1 MPHPAALA
9 VLFALAQNP
18 PPAPSEPLFVDL
30 ASERERQTIV
40 DREAGQY
47 LGHVSMVTLEDGSL
61 LVAYPQGHGKG
72 PIVMKRTRDG
82 GRSWSERLALP
93 ASFATS
99 LETPTLFVVHDAK
112 DHHERVLCF
121 SGLHPA
127 RLSHSEDH
135 GASWSELEPLGD
147 WGGIV
152 VMGDCVELENGR
164 ALAWFHD
171 DGRFFRAD
179 GKADGIFRLY
189 QTESRDGG
197 LHWSAPV
204 ELGHGSDVHLCE
216 PGCVRSPDGKT
227 LALLLRENK
236 RAKSSHVMFSSDAG
250 AHWSTPRELHPA
262 LTGDRHVARFAKD
275 GRLVVTFRDM
285 RADSATKGDWVAW
298 VGHFADLQNAGAGEY
313 RVRLA
318 DNLDGWD
325 CGYAGLERLA
335 DGSFLAATYGHWEKD
350 APPYILATR
359 FALGEFDERRDA
371 PPQSARGV
379 ESVQSADLVLRD
391 DVRRK
396 DLPLRVTWPAS
407 PLAHAVVVFSH
418 GLFGSRHGYDPLV
431 QHWAS
436 HGYVVVQPGHS
447 DTLEGQSAAQIAA
460 GGTLAERL
468 KDPKTVS
475 DWRGRALDIELVI
488 ERLPKLAELVPAL
501 GARIDASR
509 VAVAGHSFGAHT
521 TMLLAGAARALR
533 RNRSAPELADARP
546 VCFLVLSPQPA
557 GTLFDAKSFAQFDRP
572 MLFVSGSQDRSPLE
586 DFDPERRKE
595 PFDRSPE
602 GERYLLWIDGADH
615 GLGGISGAEALL
627 GHRHDDAEL
636 ALVRS
641 VTTRFLDAYLEKD
654 AQAKSWLG
662 PRYFAFRGAHAFLRQ
677 RGVEGGNCTMP
688 GPAPLPP
695 K

>member
-1 MPHPAALA
+1 MLLHLAALA
-9 VLFALAQNP
+9 LLAQAP
-18 PPAPSEPLFVDL
+18 PRTEPLFLDL
-30 ASERERQTIV
+30 AGERERQTIV

-47 LGHVSMVTLEDGSL
+47 LGHVSTVTLGDGTIL
-61 LVAYPQGHGKG
+61 AAYPKGHGAG
-72 PIVMKRTRDG
+72 AIVLKHSKDG
-82 GRSWSERLALP
+82 GKSWSERLP
-93 ASFATS
+93 TPGSWASS
-99 LETPTLFVVHDAK
+99 RETPTLF
-112 DHHERVLCF
+112 RVRDPGDGHMRLLCF
-121 SGLHPA
+121 SGLYPA
-127 RLSHSEDH
+127 RMAHSDDE
-135 GASWSELEPLGD
+135 GAHWSELEPIGD

-152 VMGDCVELENGR
+152 VMGDCVRVGKDRLM
-164 ALAWFHD
+164 AFFHD
-171 DGRFFRAD
+171 DGRFLHAS
-179 GKADGIFRLY
+179 GKAEGVFTLLA
-189 QTESRDGG
+189 TESSDGG
-197 LHWSAPV
+197 LHWSAPR

-216 PGCVRSPDGKT
+216 PGCVRSPDGKR

-236 RAKSSHVMFSSDAG
+236 RAKNAHVLFSDDEG
-250 AHWSTPRELHPA
+250 AHWTAPRELDPA
-262 LTGDRHVARFAKD
+262 LSGDRHEARYASD

-298 VGHFADLQNAGAGEY
+298 VGHFADLENAGAGEY

-318 DNLDGWD
+318 DDLEGSD
-325 CGYAGLERLA
+325 CGYAGAERLA
-335 DGSFLAATYGHWEKD
+335 DGSFLFTSYGHWSAKE
-350 APPYILATR
+350 PPYILAVH
-359 FALGEFDERRDA
+359 LDLKELDLRRDA
-371 PPQSARGV
+371 PPKSARGP
-379 ESVQSADLVLRD
+379 EDVQSADLVLHD

-407 PLAHAVVVFSH
+407 PGAHAVVVFSH

-436 HGYVVVQPGHS
+436 HGYVVVQPSHS

-468 KDPKTVS
+468 KDPKSVS
-475 DWRGRALDIELVI
+475 DWRGRALDVELVL

-521 TMLLAGAARALR
+521 TELLAGAARALR

-546 VCFLVLSPQPA
+546 VCFVVLSPQPSGA
-557 GTLFDAKSFAQFDRP
+557 LFDERSFAQFDRP
-572 MLFVSGSQDRSPLE
+572 MLFVSGSQDRSPLQ

-595 PFDRSPE
+595 PFDRSPV

-615 GLGGISGAEALL
+615 GLGGVSGAEALL
-627 GHRHDDAEL
+627 GHRHDDGQL

-641 VTTRFLDAYLEKD
+641 VTTRFLDAYLGKD
-654 AQAKSWLG
+654 AEAKSWLRLRG
-662 PRYFAFRGAHAFLRQ
+662 LAFRGAHAFLHQ
-677 RGVEGGNCTMP
+677 RGAEEGNCTMP
-688 GPAPLPP
+688 APGPPPP